1 MLGARLEKGRD
12 MSCACKH
19 ELPIGFP
26 SFLFFFLV
34 PAARAKAMSVE
45 MICHSAHHS
54 AYAYVITK
62 IAQIMGRF
70 IETE

>member
-1 MLGARLEKGRD
+1 
-12 MSCACKH
+12 
-19 ELPIGFP
+19 
-26 SFLFFFLV
+26 
-34 PAARAKAMSVE
+34 MSVE

>member
-1 MLGARLEKGRD
+1 MLGPRLEKGRD
-12 MSCACKH
+12 MSC
-19 ELPIGFP
+19 LVGFP

-62 IAQIMGRF
+62 ITQIMGHF